1 MRNLRANSGMKNMP
15 QKSRFNLYL
24 SSLRLER
31 WPRSLTI
38 LPGVV
43 MAYLLFPETARPVID
58 VSLAARVLLS
68 FFLAWAISTTNYII
82 NEITDAPYDA
92 HHPTKMH
99 RPLVTKEINRWILV
113 VVGLAIVAIS
123 TLLAILVFE
132 WRFITALLILLL
144 QGTLYNIKPFRMKN
158 IPYLDSTLESAN
170 NPIRFLIGWYI
181 LSNSFP
187 PIALLLSWWA
197 FGNFLMVG
205 KRVAEKKFLTQEQ
218 AAGYRLSLKKYSL
231 NGLIAF
237 MIFNSIAFLSTFV
250 WFTLEYRRY
259 VLLYVSPCI
268 LIYLIIFIYK
278 SVRDRD
284 AAEEPEKLLKNP
296 YFALY
301 TLFLVILLILA
312 FLPK

>member
-1 MRNLRANSGMKNMP
+1 MSIKN
-15 QKSRFNLYL
+15 RFSLYL

-43 MAYLLFPETARPVID
+43 TAYLLLPESSRPEID
-58 VSLAARVLLS
+58 VPLAAGVLLA
-68 FFLAWAISTTNYII
+68 FLLTWAISTANYII

-99 RPLVTKEINRWILV
+99 RPLVTREINRLILI
-113 VVGLAIVAIS
+113 VVGPVLVAIS
-123 TLLAILVFE
+123 ILPAFLVFE
-132 WRFITALLILLL
+132 WRFVTALLSLLV
-144 QGTLYNIKPFRMKN
+144 QGILYNVKPVRMKE
-158 IPYLDSTLESAN
+158 IPYVDSTLESAN

-181 LSNSFP
+181 LSDSFP
-187 PIALLLSWWA
+187 HPSLLLSWWA

-205 KRVAEKKFLTQEQ
+205 KRVAEKKFLTPEQ
-218 AAGYRLSLKKYSL
+218 SEAYRLSLKRYSL

-237 MIFNSIAFLSTFV
+237 MVFNSLAFLSTFV
-250 WFTLEYRRY
+250 WFALEYRRY
-259 VLLYVSPCI
+259 VLIYVLPCI
-268 LIYLIIFIYK
+268 LFYLIFFIHK
-278 SVRDRD
+278 SIRDRD
-284 AAEEPEKLLKNP
+284 AAEEPETLLKNP

-301 TLFLVILLILA
+301 TLFLLILLISA